1 MDISAALSIYAPAN
15 RRRLLILAALM
26 VVVVAAIDW
35 WTKPYLSLGFLYLFP
50 IMIAGG
56 FLSRTQIVS
65 FAILCAILQEP
76 FSNLPP
82 GETWPLL
89 ILSST
94 GFIGT
99 GLLVYEL
106 LRNRR
111 MVLDHLQESETQQQ
125 ARREAEEQLQV
136 LVESSPAAIV
146 TLDADGTI
154 LLANEAAQQMLAPDG
169 PPLRGQNTA
178 AYLPALLAA
187 VQSKTWKNIRTTL
200 QCKGSRS
207 NGEVFLAGVWFS
219 TWSSNHASVS
229 GNRLAAIMVDL
240 SDDLRSR
247 EDLNLDYLLTNT
259 RILMSAVS
267 HEIRN
272 LCGAALVVHKNLAKV
287 SELRGNADF
296 EALGTLIHGLEKI
309 SAMELRGGSQQP
321 RTAIELTSVLDELRI
336 LIDTVA
342 QEQEVSMQWQ
352 GTGPLPLVW
361 ADRYGLM
368 QVFLNLAKNSMRA
381 MEHAETKRL
390 TIGAIVEPEHVTVR
404 FEDTG
409 SGVAEP
415 LTLFR
420 PFQSAAEG
428 TGLGLYVS
436 RALIK
441 SFGGDLVY
449 EHRERGCCFQ
459 VVMERVSETEEPA
472 DA

>member
-1 MDISAALSIYAPAN
+1 MPLSAALSIYSPAN
-15 RRRLLILAALM
+15 RRRLLFLAALM
-26 VVVVAAIDW
+26 VIVVAAIDW

-56 FLSRTQIVS
+56 FLSRAQIVGL
-65 FAILCAILQEP
+65 AILCALLQEP

-89 ILSST
+89 ILSAT

-99 GLLVYEL
+99 GLLIYEL

-111 MVLDHLQESETQQQ
+111 MVLDHLHEVETQQQ

-146 TLDADGTI
+146 TLDSDGTI
-154 LLANEAAQQMLAPDG
+154 LLANEAAQQMLAPEDS
-169 PPLRGQNTA
+169 PLRGQSIA
-178 AYLPALLAA
+178 GYLPALDSA
-187 VQSKTWKNIRTTL
+187 VRSQTWKNFRTTL
-200 QCKGSRS
+200 QCKGSRR

-219 TWSSNHASVS
+219 TWSSDSASVS

-272 LCGAALVVHKNLAKV
+272 LCGAALVVHKNLARV
-287 SELRGNADF
+287 GELRGNADF
-296 EALGTLIHGLEKI
+296 EALGTLIQGLEQI

-336 LIDTVA
+336 LIDAVA
-342 QEQEVSMQWQ
+342 HEHDVAMQWQ
-352 GTGPLPLVW
+352 ETGSLPLVW

-368 QVFLNLAKNSMRA
+368 QVFLNLAKNSIRA
-381 MEHAETKRL
+381 MEHAETRRL
-390 TIGAIVEPEHVTVR
+390 TIGACVEPEHVTVS

-409 SGVAEP
+409 KGVANP

-436 RALIK
+436 RALVK

-449 EHRERGCCFQ
+449 QHRERGCCFE
-459 VVMERVSETEEPA
+459 VVLETVSQSVEA
-472 DA
+472 ARD